1 MSIRVYEIQ
10 STRDLFHILFI
21 HVMAITFSQMF
32 KNLCSLG
39 THALQSI
46 HWISHTTLQS
56 SHTTQCTKQ
65 HAVHSVSRDSSEI
78 VEITMI

>member
-1 MSIRVYEIQ
+1 MSIRVYEVQ
-10 STRDLFHILFI
+10 STRDRFHILFI
-21 HVMAITFSQMF
+21 HVMAITFLQMF
-32 KNLCSLG
+32 KNVFIGHTCM
-39 THALQSI
+39 I